1 MSHGRL
7 KPFLFSSLKLS
18 LPGTPYHRR
27 PRRTSPWPRLSPD
40 PFECI
45 RLDVAGAQ
53 ETAHSINLPPL
64 RDEAGSGHGPTKMSP
79 GQGTRVEITQEDH
92 EDGSI
97 AVDALVR
104 TRLVNDIRDDECS
117 EEQEEIITAFSFAEA
132 AVEYMW
138 TANVARELRARSFIK
153 DCLKDN
159 YTKEISRQNIGLS
172 QESRSLDRIC

>member
-7 KPFLFSSLKLS
+7 KPLLFSSLKLS
-18 LPGTPYHRR
+18 LPGTPDRRR
-27 PRRTSPWPRLSPD
+27 PRRTSSWPRLPPD

-45 RLDVAGAQ
+45 HLDEAGSQ

-64 RDEAGSGHGPTKMSP
+64 RDEAGSGHGPTEMSP

-104 TRLVNDIRDDECS
+104 TRLFNGIRDDECT

-138 TANVARELRARSFIK
+138 IVNVARELRARSI
-153 DCLKDN
+153 LK
-159 YTKEISRQNIGLS
+159 IV
-172 QESRSLDRIC
+172 